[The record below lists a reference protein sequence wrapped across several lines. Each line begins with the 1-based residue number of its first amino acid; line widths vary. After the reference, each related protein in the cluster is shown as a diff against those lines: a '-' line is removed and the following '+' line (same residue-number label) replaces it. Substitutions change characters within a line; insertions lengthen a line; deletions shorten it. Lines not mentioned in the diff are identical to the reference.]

1 LVLSFYA
8 KSKRC
13 CVAIDIGLA
22 GEALDLI
29 RSHHAALGE
38 LLAMID
44 TQQAHAAA
52 EPPPEPVATQTT
64 PSRTV
69 APPGPATLTVV
80 QASIGPHRFREG
92 EFLKLRLDPGGGMP
106 HVFEDLPLDRP
117 KLVAVVAKALGVDFR
132 DARDNP
138 GTLVDRSVSVTLK
151 HVTRRDGLP
160 LAVVDRWLGDDAG
173 DTVRLAKQSEGSATT
188 PQQAAEKLPPPTPMP
203 RAAELAKQLLGDDG
217 DIPF

>member
-1 LVLSFYA
+1 MN
-8 KSKRC
+8 
-13 CVAIDIGLA
+13 
-22 GEALDLI
+22 ALDLI
-29 RSHHAALGE
+29 RCHHAALGE

-44 TQQAHAAA
+44 AQQAPAAA

-64 PSRTV
+64 ASRTI

-80 QASIGPHRFREG
+80 QAAIGPHRFREG

-106 HVFEDLPLDRP
+106 HVFEDLPLERP
-117 KLVAVVAKALGVDFR
+117 KLVAVVAKAIGVDFR

-151 HVTRRDGLP
+151 HVTRRDGSS
-160 LAVVDRWLGDDAG
+160 LAVVDRWLADVTDH
-173 DTVRLAKQSEGSATT
+173 TVEPSKPSKGSATK
-188 PQQAAEKLPPPTPMP
+188 PPAAAEKLPPPRPMP
-203 RAAELAKQLLGDDG
+203 RAAELAKQLLGDDD

>member
-1 LVLSFYA
+1 M
-8 KSKRC
+8 
-13 CVAIDIGLA
+13 AIDIGLA

-29 RSHHAALGE
+29 RRHHAALGE

-44 TQQAHAAA
+44 AQQAPATA
-52 EPPPEPVATQTT
+52 ESPPEPVATRTT
-64 PSRTV
+64 PRRTV

-92 EFLKLRLDPGGGMP
+92 EFLKLRLDPGGGMQ

-132 DARDNP
+132 EARDNP

-151 HVTRRDGLP
+151 HVSRRDGSP
-160 LAVVDRWLGDDAG
+160 LAVVDRWLGDDTD
-173 DTVRLAKQSEGSATT
+173 DTVPPAKPLECSATKM
-188 PQQAAEKLPPPTPMP
+188 QQAAEKLPPPTPMP